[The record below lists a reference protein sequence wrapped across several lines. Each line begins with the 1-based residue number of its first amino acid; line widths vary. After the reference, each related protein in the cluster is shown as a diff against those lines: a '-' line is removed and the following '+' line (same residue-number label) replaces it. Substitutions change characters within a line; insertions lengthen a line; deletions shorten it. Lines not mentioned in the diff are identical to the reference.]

1 MCRDCLVSDG
11 YLVVPPPEIDVF
23 MDLGHLERVR
33 RAERKFVAMARAF
46 GAVMKFLCPPHPQV
60 TALASDGHPEIY
72 YHGALR
78 ATCRLEVRELR
89 LQDYSELRRDAP
101 KCLVDVARTHSSYC
115 TNEMMQRNEG
125 VAPWER

>member
-1 MCRDCLVSDG
+1 MPSRGEGMCRECRVGDG
-11 YLVVPPPEIDVF
+11 YLVVSRLEMDVF
-23 MDLGHLERVR
+23 MDLGHLER
-33 RAERKFVAMARAF
+33 AI
-46 GAVMKFLCPPHPQV
+46 MKFLCPPHPQV

-125 VAPWER
+125 VAPWEREVLVGV